1 MVTNDIIPL
10 PTILLTKTYY
20 VLYEETTYT
29 YDKDEKNTSD
39 ELSDTGNKKRNISKV
54 ATFYLI

>member
-29 YDKDEKNTSD
+29 YDKDGKNTSD
-39 ELSDTGNKKRNISKV
+39 ELSDTGKRKTSVKLLLFI
-54 ATFYLI
+54 